1 MNNKDTKSDKIIIK
15 KYSNRRLY
23 NCNSSQ
29 YINLQN
35 LYQLIC
41 KQKTIIIQDHST
53 GKDLTQQTLI
63 QLILDLN
70 SSKDNVFSINFLYNL
85 IFLMSEYDQKEISD
99 YLEICLTKLI
109 DQKVSNKQ
117 SYNNINL
124 LDLQLQILE
133 FSQLHIQIEHQKVGD
148 PQHLVAPREE
158 VPPIPLRVLHHV
170 EAELRRAHRR
180 GDPLTEQL
188 APEDQ
193 THRPQ

>member
-1 MNNKDTKSDKIIIK
+1 MNNKDIKSDKIIIK

-29 YINLQN
+29 YINLQK
-35 LYQLIC
+35 LYQLVC
-41 KQKTIIIQDHST
+41 KQKVIKIEDHST

-70 SSKDNVFSINFLYNL
+70 SSKDNVFSIKFLYNL
-85 IFLMSEYDQKEISD
+85 ISLMSNYDQKEISD
-99 YLEICLTKLI
+99 YLEICLTKFK

-133 FSQLHIQIEHQKVGD
+133 LKKILSNKTSF
-148 PQHLVAPREE
+148 
-158 VPPIPLRVLHHV
+158 
-170 EAELRRAHRR
+170 
-180 GDPLTEQL
+180 
-188 APEDQ
+188 
-193 THRPQ
+193 

>member
-1 MNNKDTKSDKIIIK
+1 MNNKDTKFDKIIIK

-23 NCNSSQ
+23 NCNSSR

-35 LYQLIC
+35 LYQLVC
-41 KQKTIIIQDHST
+41 KQKAIKIEDHST

-85 IFLMSEYDQKEISD
+85 IFLMSDYDQKEISD

-133 FSQLHIQIEHQKVGD
+133 LKKILSKKSSF
-148 PQHLVAPREE
+148 
-158 VPPIPLRVLHHV
+158 
-170 EAELRRAHRR
+170 
-180 GDPLTEQL
+180 
-188 APEDQ
+188 
-193 THRPQ
+193 

>member
-1 MNNKDTKSDKIIIK
+1 MNNKDIKSDKIIIK

-29 YINLQN
+29 YINLQK
-35 LYQLIC
+35 LYQLVC
-41 KQKTIIIQDHST
+41 KQKVIKIEDHST

-70 SSKDNVFSINFLYNL
+70 NSKDNVFSIKFLYNL
-85 IFLMSEYDQKEISD
+85 ISLMSNYDQKEISD
-99 YLEICLTKLI
+99 YLEICLTKFK

-133 FSQLHIQIEHQKVGD
+133 LKKILSNKTSF
-148 PQHLVAPREE
+148 
-158 VPPIPLRVLHHV
+158 
-170 EAELRRAHRR
+170 
-180 GDPLTEQL
+180 
-188 APEDQ
+188 
-193 THRPQ
+193 

>member
-35 LYQLIC
+35 LYQLVC
-41 KQKTIIIQDHST
+41 KQKEIIIQDHST

-85 IFLMSEYDQKEISD
+85 IFLMSDYDQKEISD
-99 YLEICLTKLI
+99 YLEICLTKFI

-133 FSQLHIQIEHQKVGD
+133 LKKILSRKTSF
-148 PQHLVAPREE
+148 
-158 VPPIPLRVLHHV
+158 
-170 EAELRRAHRR
+170 
-180 GDPLTEQL
+180 
-188 APEDQ
+188 
-193 THRPQ
+193 

>member
-1 MNNKDTKSDKIIIK
+1 MNNKDTKFDKIIIK

-133 FSQLHIQIEHQKVGD
+133 LKKILSRKSSF
-148 PQHLVAPREE
+148 
-158 VPPIPLRVLHHV
+158 
-170 EAELRRAHRR
+170 
-180 GDPLTEQL
+180 
-188 APEDQ
+188 
-193 THRPQ
+193 

>member
-1 MNNKDTKSDKIIIK
+1 MNNKDTKFDKIIIK

-29 YINLQN
+29 YINLQK
-35 LYQLIC
+35 LYQLVC
-41 KQKTIIIQDHST
+41 KQKVIKIEDHST

-63 QLILDLN
+63 QLILELN

-85 IFLMSEYDQKEISD
+85 ISLMSDYDQKEISD
-99 YLEICLTKLI
+99 YLEICLTKFI

-133 FSQLHIQIEHQKVGD
+133 LKKILFNKTSF
-148 PQHLVAPREE
+148 
-158 VPPIPLRVLHHV
+158 
-170 EAELRRAHRR
+170 
-180 GDPLTEQL
+180 
-188 APEDQ
+188 
-193 THRPQ
+193 

>member
-1 MNNKDTKSDKIIIK
+1 MINKDTKFDKIIIK

-23 NCNSSQ
+23 NCNSSR

-35 LYQLIC
+35 LYQLVC
-41 KQKTIIIQDHST
+41 KQKAIKIEDHST

-85 IFLMSEYDQKEISD
+85 IFLMSDYDQKEISD
-99 YLEICLTKLI
+99 YLEICLTKFI
-109 DQKVSNKQ
+109 DKKVSNKQ

-133 FSQLHIQIEHQKVGD
+133 LKKILSRKSSF
-148 PQHLVAPREE
+148 
-158 VPPIPLRVLHHV
+158 
-170 EAELRRAHRR
+170 
-180 GDPLTEQL
+180 
-188 APEDQ
+188 
-193 THRPQ
+193 

>member
-1 MNNKDTKSDKIIIK
+1 MNNKDTKFDKIIIK

-35 LYQLIC
+35 LYQLVC
-41 KQKTIIIQDHST
+41 KQKAIKIEDYST

-70 SSKDNVFSINFLYNL
+70 NSKDNVFSINFLYNL
-85 IFLMSEYDQKEISD
+85 IFLMSDYDQKEISD
-99 YLEICLTKLI
+99 YLEICLTKFI

-117 SYNNINL
+117 SYDNINL

-133 FSQLHIQIEHQKVGD
+133 LKKILSRKTSF
-148 PQHLVAPREE
+148 
-158 VPPIPLRVLHHV
+158 
-170 EAELRRAHRR
+170 
-180 GDPLTEQL
+180 
-188 APEDQ
+188 
-193 THRPQ
+193 

>member
-1 MNNKDTKSDKIIIK
+1 MKKFSQNSDSKKMNNKDTKSDKIIIK

-35 LYQLIC
+35 LYQLVC
-41 KQKTIIIQDHST
+41 KQKAIKIEDHST

-85 IFLMSEYDQKEISD
+85 ISLMSDYDQKEISD
-99 YLEICLTKLI
+99 YLEICLSKFI
-109 DQKVSNKQ
+109 DHQVSNKQ
-117 SYNNINL
+117 SYEDINL

-133 FSQLHIQIEHQKVGD
+133 LKKILSRKTSF
-148 PQHLVAPREE
+148 
-158 VPPIPLRVLHHV
+158 
-170 EAELRRAHRR
+170 
-180 GDPLTEQL
+180 
-188 APEDQ
+188 
-193 THRPQ
+193 

>member
-35 LYQLIC
+35 LYQLVC
-41 KQKTIIIQDHST
+41 KQKEIIIQDHST

-70 SSKDNVFSINFLYNL
+70 SSKDNVFSISFLYNL
-85 IFLMSEYDQKEISD
+85 ISLMSDYDQKEISD
-99 YLEICLTKLI
+99 YLEICLSIFI

-117 SYNNINL
+117 SYENINL

-133 FSQLHIQIEHQKVGD
+133 LKKILSRKSKF
-148 PQHLVAPREE
+148 
-158 VPPIPLRVLHHV
+158 
-170 EAELRRAHRR
+170 
-180 GDPLTEQL
+180 
-188 APEDQ
+188 
-193 THRPQ
+193 

>member
-23 NCNSSQ
+23 NCNSSR

-35 LYQLIC
+35 LYQLVC
-41 KQKTIIIQDHST
+41 KQKAIKIEDHST

-133 FSQLHIQIEHQKVGD
+133 LKKILSRKSSF
-148 PQHLVAPREE
+148 
-158 VPPIPLRVLHHV
+158 
-170 EAELRRAHRR
+170 
-180 GDPLTEQL
+180 
-188 APEDQ
+188 
-193 THRPQ
+193 

>member
-1 MNNKDTKSDKIIIK
+1 MNNKDTKLDKILIK

-35 LYQLIC
+35 LYQLVC
-41 KQKTIIIQDHST
+41 KQKEIIIQDHST

-63 QLILDLN
+63 QLILDFN
-70 SSKDNVFSINFLYNL
+70 SSKDKIFSINFLYNL
-85 IFLMSEYDQKEISD
+85 IFLMRDYDPKDISD
-99 YLEICLTKLI
+99 YLEICLTKFI

-133 FSQLHIQIEHQKVGD
+133 LKKILSRKSSF
-148 PQHLVAPREE
+148 
-158 VPPIPLRVLHHV
+158 
-170 EAELRRAHRR
+170 
-180 GDPLTEQL
+180 
-188 APEDQ
+188 
-193 THRPQ
+193 

>member
-1 MNNKDTKSDKIIIK
+1 MNNQESKADKIIIK

-35 LYQLIC
+35 LYQLVC
-41 KQKTIIIQDHST
+41 KQKTIKIEDHST
-53 GKDLTQQTLI
+53 GKDITQQTLI

-85 IFLMSEYDQKEISD
+85 ILLMNDYDQKEISE
-99 YLEICLTKLI
+99 YLEICLTKFI

-117 SYNNINL
+117 SYDNINL

-133 FSQLHIQIEHQKVGD
+133 LKKIISRKTSL
-148 PQHLVAPREE
+148 
-158 VPPIPLRVLHHV
+158 
-170 EAELRRAHRR
+170 
-180 GDPLTEQL
+180 
-188 APEDQ
+188 
-193 THRPQ
+193 

>member
-1 MNNKDTKSDKIIIK
+1 MNNKETKSDKIIIK

-133 FSQLHIQIEHQKVGD
+133 LKKILSRKSSF
-148 PQHLVAPREE
+148 
-158 VPPIPLRVLHHV
+158 
-170 EAELRRAHRR
+170 
-180 GDPLTEQL
+180 
-188 APEDQ
+188 
-193 THRPQ
+193 

>member
-1 MNNKDTKSDKIIIK
+1 MNNKDTKFDKIIIK

-23 NCNSSQ
+23 NCNSSR

-35 LYQLIC
+35 LYQLVC
-41 KQKTIIIQDHST
+41 KQKAIKIEDHST

-133 FSQLHIQIEHQKVGD
+133 LKKILSRKSSF
-148 PQHLVAPREE
+148 
-158 VPPIPLRVLHHV
+158 
-170 EAELRRAHRR
+170 
-180 GDPLTEQL
+180 
-188 APEDQ
+188 
-193 THRPQ
+193 

>member
-29 YINLQN
+29 YINLQK
-35 LYQLIC
+35 LYQLVC
-41 KQKTIIIQDHST
+41 KQKVIKIEDHST

-85 IFLMSEYDQKEISD
+85 ISLMSDYDQKEISD
-99 YLEICLTKLI
+99 YLEICLTKFI

-133 FSQLHIQIEHQKVGD
+133 LKKILSNKTSF
-148 PQHLVAPREE
+148 
-158 VPPIPLRVLHHV
+158 
-170 EAELRRAHRR
+170 
-180 GDPLTEQL
+180 
-188 APEDQ
+188 
-193 THRPQ
+193 

>member
-29 YINLQN
+29 YINLQI
-35 LYQLIC
+35 LYQLVC
-41 KQKTIIIQDHST
+41 KQKEIIIQDHST

-85 IFLMSEYDQKEISD
+85 ISLLSDYDQKEISD
-99 YLEICLTKLI
+99 YLEICLSKYT
-109 DQKVSNKQ
+109 DHQVSNKQ
-117 SYNNINL
+117 SYEDINL

-133 FSQLHIQIEHQKVGD
+133 LKKILSRKTSF
-148 PQHLVAPREE
+148 
-158 VPPIPLRVLHHV
+158 
-170 EAELRRAHRR
+170 
-180 GDPLTEQL
+180 
-188 APEDQ
+188 
-193 THRPQ
+193 

>member
-1 MNNKDTKSDKIIIK
+1 MNNKDTKFDKIIIK

-23 NCNSSQ
+23 NCNSSR

-35 LYQLIC
+35 LYQLVC
-41 KQKTIIIQDHST
+41 KQKAIKIEDHST

-85 IFLMSEYDQKEISD
+85 IFLMRDYDPKDISD
-99 YLEICLTKLI
+99 YLEICLTKFI

-133 FSQLHIQIEHQKVGD
+133 LKKILSRKTSF
-148 PQHLVAPREE
+148 
-158 VPPIPLRVLHHV
+158 
-170 EAELRRAHRR
+170 
-180 GDPLTEQL
+180 
-188 APEDQ
+188 
-193 THRPQ
+193 

>member
-1 MNNKDTKSDKIIIK
+1 MNSQESKADKIIIK

-35 LYQLIC
+35 LYQLVC
-41 KQKTIIIQDHST
+41 KQKTIKIEDHST
-53 GKDLTQQTLI
+53 GKDITQQTLI

-85 IFLMSEYDQKEISD
+85 ILLMSDYDQKEISE
-99 YLEICLTKLI
+99 YLEICLTKFI

-117 SYNNINL
+117 SYDNINL

-133 FSQLHIQIEHQKVGD
+133 LKKIISRKTSL
-148 PQHLVAPREE
+148 
-158 VPPIPLRVLHHV
+158 
-170 EAELRRAHRR
+170 
-180 GDPLTEQL
+180 
-188 APEDQ
+188 
-193 THRPQ
+193 